1 MTSSIMSTAQAGLKV
16 AQAGLL
22 VTSQNVAG
30 ASVDGYSRRDANA
43 VINRL
48 APNSSLITGTS
59 FAVEGF
65 VRDYSRLLESQR
77 LVQQGKTSYSETLVQ
92 ATEMLDV
99 IVADGAN
106 SLSTAVSQFF
116 DAAGQMVGAPESVA
130 YRSNLTGKADLVVQR
145 VVGLANTISQVE
157 ADSRIA
163 LKNTLE
169 SVNGIT
175 EKLARINVQIL
186 AGTSEGNFA
195 PSADYL
201 DERDRLLMGLQK
213 LVGGQSVINADGSAT
228 HYLEGIPLVEGAG
241 AHRFLTNNLEG
252 SVDQIQVE
260 YKTYKQQSPEAFF
273 PREFNLTTPTIA
285 TSFIQGGDAGA
296 YLHIIRDFIPDLNRR
311 LDAVAISLMKTVNDI
326 SPNPVYGFKTST
338 GNIVSNTATDAFA
351 KEIPTVLTA
360 DDVYALRNRL
370 DPQSSTYSAGL
381 SELKARNMVSVAP
394 QNANEWQIESDH
406 VFAIEKLRS
415 VFSDPISDVV
425 ATVGHTIAGW
435 IANDQANASIMNV
448 LNDRRESISGVNLDE
463 EAANMVKFQQ
473 LYAAS
478 SKIIQTGNQ
487 MFDTL
492 LSMIS
497 R

>member
-65 VRDYSRLLESQR
+65 VRDYSSLLESQR
-77 LVQQGKTSYSETLVQ
+77 LVQQGKSSYSDTLVQ

-145 VVGLANTISQVE
+145 VVGLSNTISQVE

-175 EKLARINVQIL
+175 DKLARINVQIL
-186 AGTSEGNFA
+186 AGTSEGNFS

-201 DERDRLLMGLQK
+201 DERDRLLIGLQK
-213 LVGGQSVINADGSAT
+213 LVGGQSVINADGTAT
-228 HYLEGIPLVEGAG
+228 HYLQGIPLVEGPG
-241 AHRFLTNNLEG
+241 GHRFLTNNLEG
-252 SVDQIQVE
+252 SVDQLQVE
-260 YKTYKQQSPEAFF
+260 YRTYKSQFPEAWS
-273 PREFNLTTPTIA
+273 PRPLNLTTPVIA
-285 TSFIQGGDAGA
+285 TSFIEGGEAGA
-296 YLHIIRDFIPDLNRR
+296 YLKIIRDFVPDLNRR
-311 LDAVAISLMKTVNDI
+311 LDSVAISLMKAVNDI

-338 GNIVSNTATDAFA
+338 GNIVTNTATDPFA
-351 KEIPTVLTA
+351 RKIPTILSPG
-360 DDVYALRNRL
+360 DVYKLRDQL
-370 DPQSSTYSAGL
+370 DPQSSTYSKDLA
-381 SELKARNMVSVAP
+381 ELKARNLVSVAP
-394 QNANEWQIESDH
+394 QNANEWKIESDH
-406 VFAIEKLRS
+406 VYAIEKLRS
-415 VFSDPISDVV
+415 VFSDPIADVV

-435 IANDQANASIMNV
+435 TADNQANQSIMKV
-448 LNDRRESISGVNLDE
+448 LNDRRESIAGVNLDE